1 MKPFNPQNF
10 QNNDQENQQNFYN
23 PQQQLQQGGN
33 LNFYNP
39 QQQQQQQQGSN
50 ETNQNFYNPQ
60 QQGNNGGGNLNF
72 YNPQQQQQQGGGMN
86 FQNSQ
91 QQGNQT
97 NFYNPQQQFQ
107 GGNNGSQNFYNPQQ
121 QQLQGSSNQTN
132 FQTSQQTPNDQ
143 FFIPKNNQINLKGPP
158 PMMSSTTDSF
168 FDPNEKKI
176 APPPTNVT
184 WDPQNQNQGNLTEI
198 THKLE
203 NLEVSENFTEVDLNK
218 QENLPRPTFNKY
230 NSFVPQPDVSPLF
243 NRFNVKGEE
252 TIDYSN
258 TQASSCFCRAT
269 VQTVPNTP
277 QLLTQWS
284 LPFGVILKP
293 FSDEETPIVHN
304 FKSTGPIR
312 CFNCKAYINPFVL
325 FIEDGRKWQCNMCK
339 SINQGKNERKFI
351 TQFTMSIML
360 HWIMVEKEWILEII
374 LNS

>member
-1 MKPFNPQNF
+1 MKPFTPQNF
-10 QNNDQENQQNFYN
+10 QTNDQENQQNFYN
-23 PQQQLQQGGN
+23 PQQQGSSGN
-33 LNFYNP
+33 MNFYNP
-39 QQQQQQQQGSN
+39 QQESQ

-60 QQGNNGGGNLNF
+60 QQGNMNFYNPQQGNNESQNF
-72 YNPQQQQQQGGGMN
+72 YNPQQQQQQQGTN
-86 FQNSQ
+86 FQNPQ

-97 NFYNPQQQFQ
+97 STQNFYNPQQ
-107 GGNNGSQNFYNPQQ
+107 GNSSGSQNFYNPQQ
-121 QQLQGSSNQTN
+121 QQQGNSNFYNPQQQGNNQTN
-132 FQTSQQTPNDQ
+132 FQTSQQTPSDQ
-143 FFIPKNNQINLKGPP
+143 FFIPKNNSNVTTKGPP
-158 PMMSSTTDSF
+158 PMMMNSTTESF

-184 WDPQNQNQGNLTEI
+184 WDPQQQNQGNLTEI

-203 NLEVSENFTEVDLNK
+203 NLEVSENFTEVDLNN
-218 QENLPRPTFNKY
+218 QEQLPRPTFNKY

-243 NRFNVKGEE
+243 KRFNVKGEE
-252 TIDYSN
+252 PIDYSN

-269 VQTVPNTP
+269 VQTVANTP

-293 FSDEETPIVHN
+293 FSDEETPLVHN

-339 SINQGKNERKFI
+339 SINQGKKKK
-351 TQFTMSIML
+351 L
-360 HWIMVEKEWILEII
+360 
-374 LNS
+374 